1 MNNQTELLKITW
13 LQCIEQPGEWPTSG
27 QCQGQRFRRNER
39 GLDLGGGSDNGG
51 RLTDSE
57 HVHER
62 NPLGRS
68 DRQVGADW

>member
-1 MNNQTELLKITW
+1 M
-13 LQCIEQPGEWPTSG
+13 SG

-57 HVHER
+57 RVHER
-62 NPLGRS
+62 KPLGCS
-68 DRQVGADW
+68 DRQVGAEW